1 MSKELYN
8 TFDEALSS
16 ESVFSLL
23 SSCNDIALVIYDSDN
38 LAWVKEL
45 SEFFSE
51 NDLDIISIKE
61 LVFHGKNRIAVRRN
75 TSDLSS
81 YFVVPQMTYTGLSSN
96 EMYC

>member
-51 NDLDIISIKE
+51 NDFDIISIKE
-61 LVFHGKNRIAVRRN
+61 LVFHGK
-75 TSDLSS
+75 T
-81 YFVVPQMTYTGLSSN
+81 
-96 EMYC
+96 E